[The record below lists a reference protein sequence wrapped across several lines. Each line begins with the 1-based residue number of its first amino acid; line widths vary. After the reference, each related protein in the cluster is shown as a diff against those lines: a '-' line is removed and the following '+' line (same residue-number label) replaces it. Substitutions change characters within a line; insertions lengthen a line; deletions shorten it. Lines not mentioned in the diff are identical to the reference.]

1 LGVNKEIIDW
11 KNSTKLKDGTA
22 MASTN
27 LSIFKIISIGLFGLF
42 FGLFE
47 TFTNLVY
54 ILTNNYR
61 WSRLQHGKEIPIQ
74 AEDKVIKRKVVQM
87 FLLGIMLL
95 SITYISLLISPQLF
109 VVGSVLIFLSGL
121 LDYSR
126 YRKKNFLLIWTII
139 AIISF
144 LLVFLP

>member
-1 LGVNKEIIDW
+1 MGVNKEIIDW

-109 VVGSVLIFLSGL
+109 VVGSVLIFLRINT
-121 LDYSR
+121 D
-126 YRKKNFLLIWTII
+126 F
-139 AIISF
+139 F
-144 LLVFLP
+144 